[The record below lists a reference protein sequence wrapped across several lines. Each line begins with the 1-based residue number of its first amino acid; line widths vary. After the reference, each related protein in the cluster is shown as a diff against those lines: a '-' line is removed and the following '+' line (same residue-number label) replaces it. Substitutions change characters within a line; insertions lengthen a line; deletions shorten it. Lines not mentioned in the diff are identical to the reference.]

1 MLIYVFTSKLLQ
13 DYAQFS
19 VQILYLNQKNIGGL
33 TMSTKLDPQSQKIL
47 KAIGD
52 CMRDLRK
59 LNSPLDYKSFASNE
73 VIVGMN
79 TYLRMEK
86 GNGDYNISSLL
97 KVINYYPD
105 LKLSEFFKE
114 AGL

>member
-1 MLIYVFTSKLLQ
+1 
-13 DYAQFS
+13 
-19 VQILYLNQKNIGGL
+19 
-33 TMSTKLDPQSQKIL
+33 MSTELDTQTQEIL

-59 LNSPLDYKSFASNE
+59 VNSPLDYKSFARDE
-73 VIVGMN
+73 VNIGMN

-97 KVINYYPD
+97 KVISYYPD
-105 LKLSEFFKE
+105 LKLSEFFDE

>member
-1 MLIYVFTSKLLQ
+1 
-13 DYAQFS
+13 
-19 VQILYLNQKNIGGL
+19 
-33 TMSTKLDPQSQKIL
+33 MSTELDTQTQEIL

-59 LNSPLDYKSFASNE
+59 VNSPLDYKSFARDE
-73 VIVGMN
+73 VNIGMN

-97 KVINYYPD
+97 KVISYYPD
-105 LKLSEFFKE
+105 LKLSEFFDA